1 MQSHQLSE
9 FIKKITSLN
18 NHFVGVFSIDTLP
31 ATLENRKFLFCNTA
45 PHDKI
50 GEHWFCLSNIDNKIE
65 VFDSLG
71 VDDTKK
77 DLLKK
82 FCKIKT
88 KNKLKINETAVQ
100 SSTST
105 ICGLF
110 VLYFAIHR
118 FHNADLGFNTLLNE
132 IFSLDLSLNEQLVNE
147 FCQIF

>member
-1 MQSHQLSE
+1 
-9 FIKKITSLN
+9 
-18 NHFVGVFSIDTLP
+18 
-31 ATLENRKFLFCNTA
+31 
-45 PHDKI
+45 
-50 GEHWFCLSNIDNKIE
+50 
-65 VFDSLG
+65 LG